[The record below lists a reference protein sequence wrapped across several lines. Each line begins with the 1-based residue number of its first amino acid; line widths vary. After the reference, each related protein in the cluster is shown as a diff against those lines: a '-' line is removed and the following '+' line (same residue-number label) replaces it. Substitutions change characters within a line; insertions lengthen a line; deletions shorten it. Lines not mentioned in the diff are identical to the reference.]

1 MKAGRAMTRL
11 WEVLLVATRL
21 GLTSFGGPIAHI
33 GYFRDEYVV
42 RRNWLSEARFA
53 ELVALCQFLPGPAS
67 SQLGIAIG
75 FGRAGYLGAL
85 LAWLGFTLPSAL
97 AMTLFAYGVTEFGGE
112 DAGWLRG
119 LQIVVVAV
127 VANALWGMGAQL
139 APDRPRITIAVL
151 AAITL
156 LVIGGVA
163 TQLAVIAAGAGLGLV
178 FLRPAAEAA
187 SPPAGRRRGLAVSA
201 LALALFAGLLA
212 LLPVASRL
220 VADPALAAFESFY
233 RSGSLV
239 FGGGHVV
246 LPLLQAEVVGPGWVS
261 AADFVAGYGAAQAIP
276 GPLFTFSAYLGTIMG
291 FAGPAWLGGLL
302 ALAAVFLPSFLLVL
316 GLLPLWNRVRTI
328 QSVRRALSGVNA
340 AVVGILLA
348 ALYDPVF
355 SGAISAAP
363 DFALAAA
370 AFALLAFWKTPPW
383 LVVVLTAG
391 GGVLLQVI

>member
-1 MKAGRAMTRL
+1 MKQV

-33 GYFRDEYVV
+33 GYFREEYVV
-42 RRNWLSEARFA
+42 RRRWLSDARFA

-75 FGRAGYLGAL
+75 YGRAGYLGAL
-85 LAWLGFTLPSAL
+85 LAWLGFTLPSAA
-97 AMTLFAYGVTEFGGE
+97 AMILFAYGVTEFGGE

-127 VANALWGMGAQL
+127 VANALWGMANQL
-139 APDRPRITIAVL
+139 APDRPRISIAVL
-151 AAITL
+151 AAIAL
-156 LVIGGVA
+156 LVLGGVA
-163 TQLAVIAAGAGLGLV
+163 AQLSVIAAGAALGLI
-178 FLRPAAEAA
+178 FLRPGTGEAA
-187 SPPAGRRRGLAVSA
+187 APPVRRRGIGMAA
-201 LALALFAGLLA
+201 LALVLFAGLLV
-212 LLPVASRL
+212 LLPVASRI
-220 VADPALAAFESFY
+220 VADPVLQAFESFY

-261 AADFVAGYGAAQAIP
+261 ADDFVAGYGAAQAIP

-291 FAGPAWLGGLL
+291 ITESAWLGGLI

-316 GLLPLWNRVRTI
+316 GLLPLWDRVRTI
-328 QSVRRALSGVNA
+328 QFVRRALMGVNA

-355 SGAISAAP
+355 SGSIASAT

-370 AFALLAFWKTPPW
+370 AFALLSFWKIPPW
-383 LVVVLTAG
+383 LVVLLTAAG
-391 GGVLLQVI
+391 GALLQVV

>member
-1 MKAGRAMTRL
+1 ML
-11 WEVLLVATRL
+11 QSWEVLLVATRL

-42 RRNWLSEARFA
+42 RRRWLSDSRFA

-75 FGRAGYLGAL
+75 FGRGGYLGAF
-85 LAWLGFTLPSAL
+85 LAWLGFTLPSAI
-97 AMTLFAYGVTEFGGE
+97 AMILFAYGVTEFGAEGE
-112 DAGWLRG
+112 EWLRG

-127 VANALWGMGAQL
+127 VANALWGMGTSL

-151 AAITL
+151 AAIAL
-156 LVIGGVA
+156 LLLGGVVA
-163 TQLAVIAAGAGLGLV
+163 QLAVIAAGAVLGLI
-178 FLRPAAEAA
+178 FLRTDQAQPQSSTA
-187 SPPAGRRRGLAVSA
+187 PRRGVRMAV
-201 LALALFAGLLA
+201 LALAVFAAVLL
-212 LLPVASRL
+212 LLPVASQLTSSRVL
-220 VADPALAAFESFY
+220 ETVESFF

-261 AADFVAGYGAAQAIP
+261 GPDFVAGYGAAQAIP
-276 GPLFTFSAYLGTIMG
+276 GPLFTFSAYLGTVMG
-291 FAGPAWLGGLL
+291 IAGPAWVGGLI
-302 ALAAVFLPSFLLVL
+302 ALAAMFLPSFLLVL
-316 GLLPLWNRVRTI
+316 GLMPLWDRVRGI
-328 QSVRRALSGVNA
+328 GSVRRALMGVNA

-355 SGAISAAP
+355 SGAIGSAA

-370 AFALLAFWKTPPW
+370 AFALLSFWKFPPW
-383 LVVVLTAG
+383 LVVLLTG
-391 GGVLLQVI
+391 GGAALLQFV

>member
-1 MKAGRAMTRL
+1 MTRA

-42 RRNWLSEARFA
+42 RRKWLSDARFA

-85 LAWLGFTLPSAL
+85 LAWLGFTLPSAA
-97 AMTLFAYGVTEFGGE
+97 AMVLFAYGVTEFGGD

-127 VANALWGMGAQL
+127 VANALWGMGNQL

-151 AAITL
+151 AAVAL
-156 LVIGGVA
+156 LVLGGVA
-163 TQLAVIAAGAGLGLV
+163 VQLSVIAAGAALGLV
-178 FLRPAAEAA
+178 FLRPESESSVA
-187 SPPAGRRRGLAVSA
+187 PIGQRRGIAVAVVA
-201 LALALFAGLLA
+201 LVLFAGLLV
-212 LLPVASRL
+212 LLPVASRIFAYPIL
-220 VADPALAAFESFY
+220 EAFESFY

-261 AADFVAGYGAAQAIP
+261 ANDFVAGYGAAQAIP

-291 FAGPAWLGGLL
+291 ITGPAWLGGLI

-316 GLLPLWNRVRTI
+316 GLLPLWDRVRTI
-328 QSVRRALSGVNA
+328 QTVRRALMGINA

-355 SGAISAAP
+355 SGAISSATE
-363 DFALAAA
+363 FALAAA
-370 AFALLAFWKTPPW
+370 AFALLSFWKVPPW
-383 LVVVLTAG
+383 LVVLLTAA
-391 GGVLLQVI
+391 GGVLLQVV

>member
-1 MKAGRAMTRL
+1 MARF

-33 GYFRDEYVV
+33 GYFREEYVV
-42 RRNWLSEARFA
+42 RRKWLSDARFA

-85 LAWLGFTLPSAL
+85 LAWLGFTLPSAA
-97 AMTLFAYGVTEFGGE
+97 AMILFAYGVTEFGGE
-112 DAGWLRG
+112 NAGWLRG

-127 VANALWGMGAQL
+127 VANALWGMANQL
-139 APDRPRITIAVL
+139 APDRARITVAVL
-151 AAITL
+151 AAIAL
-156 LVIGGVA
+156 LLFGGVA
-163 TQLAVIAAGAGLGLV
+163 VQLAVIAAGAALGLV
-178 FLRPAAEAA
+178 FLRPEPENQAA
-187 SPPAGRRRGLAVSA
+187 PPIRRRGIGIAA
-201 LALALFAGLLA
+201 LALVVFAGLLVI
-212 LLPVASRL
+212 LPVASRL
-220 VADPALAAFESFY
+220 AADPVLEAFESFY

-261 AADFVAGYGAAQAIP
+261 ANDFVAGYGAAQAIP

-291 FAGPAWLGGLL
+291 ITGPAWLGGLI

-316 GLLPLWNRVRTI
+316 GLLPIWDRVRTI
-328 QSVRRALSGVNA
+328 QSVRRALMGVNA

-355 SGAISAAP
+355 SGAISSAP

-370 AFALLAFWKTPPW
+370 AFALLSFWKVPPW
-383 LVVVLTAG
+383 LVVVLTAA

>member
-1 MKAGRAMTRL
+1 MARF

-33 GYFRDEYVV
+33 GYFREEYVV
-42 RRNWLSEARFA
+42 RRKWLSDARFA

-85 LAWLGFTLPSAL
+85 LAWLGFTLPSAA
-97 AMTLFAYGVTEFGGE
+97 AMILFAYGVTEFGGE

-127 VANALWGMGAQL
+127 VANALWGMANQL
-139 APDRPRITIAVL
+139 APDRARITVAVL
-151 AAITL
+151 AAIAL
-156 LVIGGVA
+156 LLFGGVA
-163 TQLAVIAAGAGLGLV
+163 VQLAVIAAGAALGLV
-178 FLRPAAEAA
+178 FLRPEPENQAA
-187 SPPAGRRRGLAVSA
+187 PPIRRRGIGIAA
-201 LALALFAGLLA
+201 LALVVFAGLLVI
-212 LLPVASRL
+212 LPVASRL
-220 VADPALAAFESFY
+220 AADPVLEAFESFY

-261 AADFVAGYGAAQAIP
+261 ANDFVAGYGAAQAIP

-291 FAGPAWLGGLL
+291 ITGPAWLGGLI

-316 GLLPLWNRVRTI
+316 GLLPIWDRVRTI
-328 QSVRRALSGVNA
+328 QSVRRALMGVNA

-355 SGAISAAP
+355 SGAISSAP

-370 AFALLAFWKTPPW
+370 AFALLSFWKVPPW
-383 LVVVLTAG
+383 LVVVLTAAG
-391 GGVLLQVI
+391 GALLQVI

>member
-1 MKAGRAMTRL
+1 MMRI
-11 WEVLLVATRL
+11 WEVLFVATRL

-33 GYFRDEYVV
+33 GYFREEYVV
-42 RRNWLSEARFA
+42 RRQWLSDARFA

-75 FGRAGYLGAL
+75 YGRAGYLGAL
-85 LAWLGFTLPSAL
+85 LAWLGFTLPSAA
-97 AMTLFAYGVTEFGGE
+97 AMILFAYGVTEFGGE

-127 VANALWGMGAQL
+127 VANALWGMANQL

-151 AAITL
+151 AAIAL
-156 LVIGGVA
+156 LVLGGVA
-163 TQLAVIAAGAGLGLV
+163 AQLSVIAAGAALGLI
-178 FLRPAAEAA
+178 FLRPASGEAA
-187 SPPAGRRRGLAVSA
+187 SPPVRRRGIGAAA
-201 LALALFAGLLA
+201 LALVLFAGLLV
-212 LLPVASRL
+212 LLPVASRI
-220 VADPALAAFESFY
+220 VTDPVLEAFESFY

-261 AADFVAGYGAAQAIP
+261 ADDFVAGYGAAQAIP
-276 GPLFTFSAYLGTIMG
+276 GPLFTFSAYLGTIM
-291 FAGPAWLGGLL
+291 AITKTAWLGGLI
-302 ALAAVFLPSFLLVL
+302 ALTAVFLPSFLLVL
-316 GLLPLWNRVRTI
+316 GLLPLWDRVRTI
-328 QSVRRALSGVNA
+328 QSVRRALMGVNA

-355 SGAISAAP
+355 SGSIASAT

-370 AFALLAFWKTPPW
+370 AFALLSFWKVPPW
-383 LVVVLTAG
+383 LVVLLAAAG
-391 GGVLLQVI
+391 GALLQVV

>member
-1 MKAGRAMTRL
+1 MTRF

-42 RRNWLSEARFA
+42 RRQWLSDARFA

-75 FGRAGYLGAL
+75 YGRAGYLGAL
-85 LAWLGFTLPSAL
+85 LAWLGFTLPSAA
-97 AMTLFAYGVTEFGGE
+97 AMILFAYGVTEFGGDE
-112 DAGWLRG
+112 AGWLRG

-127 VANALWGMGAQL
+127 VANALWGMAKQL
-139 APDRPRITIAVL
+139 APDRSRITIAVL
-151 AAITL
+151 AAIAL
-156 LVIGGVA
+156 LLLGGVA
-163 TQLAVIAAGAGLGLV
+163 AQLSVIAAGAVLGLV
-178 FLRPAAEAA
+178 FLRPGAEDAAA
-187 SPPAGRRRGLAVSA
+187 SDERRRGIGIAA
-201 LALALFAGLLA
+201 LALVLFAVLL
-212 LLPVASRL
+212 LFLPLASRI
-220 VADPALAAFESFY
+220 VADPVLEAFESFY
-233 RSGSLV
+233 RAGSLV

-261 AADFVAGYGAAQAIP
+261 ANDFVAGYGAAQAIP

-291 FAGPAWLGGLL
+291 ITGPAWLGGLI

-316 GLLPLWNRVRTI
+316 GLLPLWDRVRAI
-328 QSVRRALSGVNA
+328 ESVRRALLGVNA

-348 ALYDPVF
+348 ALYTPVF
-355 SGAISAAP
+355 SGSISSPA

-370 AFALLAFWKTPPW
+370 AFVLLAFWKVPPW
-383 LVVVLTAG
+383 LVVVLTAAG
-391 GGVLLQVI
+391 GALLQLA

>member
-1 MKAGRAMTRL
+1 MKQV

-33 GYFRDEYVV
+33 GYFREEYVV
-42 RRNWLSEARFA
+42 RRRWLSDARFA

-75 FGRAGYLGAL
+75 YGRAGYLGAL
-85 LAWLGFTLPSAL
+85 LAWLGFTLPSAA
-97 AMTLFAYGVTEFGGE
+97 AMILFAYGVTEFGGE

-127 VANALWGMGAQL
+127 VANALWGMANQL
-139 APDRPRITIAVL
+139 APDRPRISIAVL
-151 AAITL
+151 AAIAL
-156 LVIGGVA
+156 LVLGGVA
-163 TQLAVIAAGAGLGLV
+163 AQLSVIAAGAALGLI
-178 FLRPAAEAA
+178 FLRPGTAEAA
-187 SPPAGRRRGLAVSA
+187 APPVRRRGIGMAA
-201 LALALFAGLLA
+201 LALVLFAGLLV
-212 LLPVASRL
+212 LLPVASRIL
-220 VADPALAAFESFY
+220 ADPVLQAFESFY

-261 AADFVAGYGAAQAIP
+261 ADDFVAGYGAAQAIP

-291 FAGPAWLGGLL
+291 ITESAWLGGLI

-316 GLLPLWNRVRTI
+316 GLLPLWDRVRTI
-328 QSVRRALSGVNA
+328 QSVRRALLGVNA

-355 SGAISAAP
+355 SGSIASAT

-370 AFALLAFWKTPPW
+370 AFALLSFWRTPPW
-383 LVVVLTAG
+383 LVVLLAAAG
-391 GGVLLQVI
+391 GALLQVV

>member
-1 MKAGRAMTRL
+1 MKRL

-42 RRNWLSEARFA
+42 RRKWLSDARFG

-85 LAWLGFTLPSAL
+85 LAWVGFTLPSAA
-97 AMTLFAYGVTEFGGE
+97 AMILFAYGVTEFGGE

-127 VANALWGMGAQL
+127 VANALWGMGTQL

-151 AAITL
+151 AAVAL
-156 LVIGGVA
+156 LLIGGVA
-163 TQLAVIAAGAGLGLV
+163 AQVAVIAAGAALGFV
-178 FLRPAAEAA
+178 FLRPESENRARA
-187 SPPAGRRRGLAVSA
+187 PGDRRGIGVAV
-201 LALALFAGLLA
+201 LALALFTTLLV
-212 LLPVASRL
+212 LLPVAGQLTGDRVL
-220 VADPALAAFESFY
+220 TTIESFY

-261 AADFVAGYGAAQAIP
+261 ANDFIAGYGAAQAIP

-291 FAGPAWLGGLL
+291 VVGPAWVGGLI
-302 ALAAVFLPSFLLVL
+302 ALAAIFLPSFLLVL
-316 GLLPLWNRVRTI
+316 GILPLWERVRAI
-328 QSVRRALSGVNA
+328 KSVGRALMGVNA

-355 SGAISAAP
+355 SGAVSSAV
-363 DFALAAA
+363 DFAMAAA
-370 AFALLAFWKTPPW
+370 AFALLSFWRIPPW
-383 LVVVLTAG
+383 LIVLAAAAA
-391 GGVLLQVI
+391 GVLLDLL

>member
-1 MKAGRAMTRL
+1 MTRI

-42 RRNWLSEARFA
+42 RRQWLGEERFA

-75 FGRAGYLGAL
+75 YGRAGYLGAL
-85 LAWLGFTLPSAL
+85 LAWLGFTLPSAA
-97 AMTLFAYGVTEFGGE
+97 AMILFAYGVTEFGGE

-127 VANALWGMGAQL
+127 VANALWGMGTQL

-151 AAITL
+151 AAIAL
-156 LVIGGVA
+156 LLLSGVA
-163 TQLAVIAAGAGLGLV
+163 AQLAVIAAGAVLGLL
-178 FLRPAAEAA
+178 FLRPRSDAEAA
-187 SPPAGRRRGLAVSA
+187 PPGRSRGIGIAV

-212 LLPVASRL
+212 LLPVASRI
-220 VADPALAAFESFY
+220 VGDPVLEAFESFY

-246 LPLLQAEVVGPGWVS
+246 LPLLQAEVVDPGWVS
-261 AADFVAGYGAAQAIP
+261 ANDFVAGYGAAQAIP

-291 FAGPAWLGGLL
+291 IAGPAWVGGLI

-316 GLLPLWNRVRTI
+316 GLLPLWDRVRTI
-328 QSVRRALSGVNA
+328 GSVRRALMGVNA

-355 SGAISAAP
+355 SGAISSAP
-363 DFALAAA
+363 EFALAAA
-370 AFALLAFWKTPPW
+370 AFALLSFWKVPPW
-383 LVVVLTAG
+383 LVVVLTAAG
-391 GGVLLQVI
+391 GILLQLL

>member
-1 MKAGRAMTRL
+1 MMRI
-11 WEVLLVATRL
+11 WEVLFVATRL

-33 GYFRDEYVV
+33 GYFREEYVA
-42 RRNWLSEARFA
+42 RRQWLSDARFA

-75 FGRAGYLGAL
+75 YGRAGYLGAL
-85 LAWLGFTLPSAL
+85 LAWLGFTLPSAA
-97 AMTLFAYGVTEFGGE
+97 AMILFAYGVTEFGGE

-127 VANALWGMGAQL
+127 VANALWGMANQL

-151 AAITL
+151 AAIAL
-156 LVIGGVA
+156 LVLGGVA
-163 TQLAVIAAGAGLGLV
+163 AQLSVIAAGAALGLI
-178 FLRPAAEAA
+178 FLRPESGEAA
-187 SPPAGRRRGLAVSA
+187 SPPVRRRGIGAAA
-201 LALALFAGLLA
+201 LALVLFAGLLV
-212 LLPVASRL
+212 LLPVASRI
-220 VADPALAAFESFY
+220 VADPVLEAFESFY

-261 AADFVAGYGAAQAIP
+261 ADDFVAGYGAAQAIP
-276 GPLFTFSAYLGTIMG
+276 GPLFTFSAYLGTIM
-291 FAGPAWLGGLL
+291 AITETAWLGGLI

-316 GLLPLWNRVRTI
+316 GLLPLWDRVRTI
-328 QSVRRALSGVNA
+328 QSVRRALMGVNA

-355 SGAISAAP
+355 SGSIASAT

-370 AFALLAFWKTPPW
+370 AFALLSFWKVPPW
-383 LVVVLTAG
+383 LVVLLAAAG
-391 GGVLLQVI
+391 GALLQVV

>member
-1 MKAGRAMTRL
+1 MTRA

-42 RRNWLSEARFA
+42 RRKWLSDARFA

-85 LAWLGFTLPSAL
+85 LAWLGFTLPSAA
-97 AMTLFAYGVTEFGGE
+97 AMVLFAYGVTEFGGD

-127 VANALWGMGAQL
+127 VANALWGMGNQL

-151 AAITL
+151 AAVAL
-156 LVIGGVA
+156 LVLGGVA
-163 TQLAVIAAGAGLGLV
+163 VQLSVIAAGAALGLV
-178 FLRPAAEAA
+178 FLRPESESSVA
-187 SPPAGRRRGLAVSA
+187 PIGQRRGIAVAVVA
-201 LALALFAGLLA
+201 LVLFAGLLV
-212 LLPVASRL
+212 LLPVASRIFAYPIL
-220 VADPALAAFESFY
+220 EAFESFY

-261 AADFVAGYGAAQAIP
+261 ANDFVAGYGAAQAIP

-291 FAGPAWLGGLL
+291 ITGPAWLGGLI

-316 GLLPLWNRVRTI
+316 GLLPLWDRVRTI
-328 QSVRRALSGVNA
+328 QTVRRALMGINA

-355 SGAISAAP
+355 SGAISSATE
-363 DFALAAA
+363 FALAAA
-370 AFALLAFWKTPPW
+370 AFALLSFWKVPPW
-383 LVVVLTAG
+383 LVVLLTAA
-391 GGVLLQVI
+391 GGVLLKVV

>member
-1 MKAGRAMTRL
+1 MTRS
-11 WEVLLVATRL
+11 WEVLLVAARL

-42 RRNWLSEARFA
+42 RRNWLSDGRFV

-85 LAWLGFTLPSAL
+85 LAWLGFTLPSAV
-97 AMTLFAYGVTEFGGE
+97 AMILFAYGVTEFGGD

-127 VANALWGMGAQL
+127 VANALWGMGNQL
-139 APDRPRITIAVL
+139 APDRSRITIAVL
-151 AAITL
+151 AAIAL
-156 LVIGGVA
+156 LVFGGVA
-163 TQLAVIAAGAGLGLV
+163 VQLSVIAAGAALGLI
-178 FLRPAAEAA
+178 FLRPGDGEA
-187 SPPAGRRRGLAVSA
+187 PAPTGQRRGIGAAA
-201 LALALFAGLLA
+201 LALVLFAGLLVA
-212 LLPVASRL
+212 LPVASRIF
-220 VADPALAAFESFY
+220 ADPVLEAFESFF

-246 LPLLQAEVVGPGWVS
+246 LPLLEAEVVGPGWVS
-261 AADFVAGYGAAQAIP
+261 ANDFVAGYGAAQAIP

-291 FAGPAWLGGLL
+291 IVGPAWLGGLI

-316 GLLPLWNRVRTI
+316 GLLPLWDRVRTI
-328 QSVRRALSGVNA
+328 QSVRRALMGVNA

-348 ALYDPVF
+348 ALYEPVF
-355 SGAISAAP
+355 AGAISSASE
-363 DFALAAA
+363 FALAAA
-370 AFALLAFWKTPPW
+370 AFALLSFWKAPPW
-383 LVVVLTAG
+383 LVVLLTAAG
-391 GGVLLQVI
+391 GILLQAI

>member
-1 MKAGRAMTRL
+1 MSRF

-42 RRNWLSEARFA
+42 RRQWLSDARFA

-75 FGRAGYLGAL
+75 YGRAGYLGAL
-85 LAWLGFTLPSAL
+85 LAWLGFTLPSAA
-97 AMTLFAYGVTEFGGE
+97 AMILFAYGATEFGGD

-127 VANALWGMGAQL
+127 VANALWGMANQL
-139 APDRPRITIAVL
+139 APDRSRITIAVL
-151 AAITL
+151 AAIAL
-156 LVIGGVA
+156 LLIGGVA
-163 TQLAVIAAGAGLGLV
+163 AQLSVIAAGAALGLI
-178 FLRPAAEAA
+178 FLRHEAA
-187 SPPAGRRRGLAVSA
+187 DAATPPARRRGVGIAA
-201 LALALFAGLLA
+201 LTLALFAGLLVF
-212 LLPVASRL
+212 LPVASRI
-220 VADPALAAFESFY
+220 VADPVLAAIESFY
-233 RSGSLV
+233 RTGSLV

-261 AADFVAGYGAAQAIP
+261 SSDFVAGYGAAQAIP

-291 FAGPAWLGGLL
+291 ITGPAWLGGWI
-302 ALAAVFLPSFLLVL
+302 ALTAVFLPSFLLVL
-316 GLLPLWNRVRTI
+316 GLLPLWDRVRTI
-328 QSVRRALSGVNA
+328 GSVRRALMGVNA

-348 ALYDPVF
+348 ALYAPVF
-355 SGAISAAP
+355 SGSIASAA

-370 AFALLAFWKTPPW
+370 AFALLSFWKTPPW
-383 LVVVLTAG
+383 LVVVLTAAG
-391 GGVLLQVI
+391 GALLQVM